1 MPATPKAKSTLVA
14 QLVRLAHRERLSYDE
29 FSYVCQQ
36 ARKHLGLTKPPR
48 VHSLPHLLSAD
59 ELTRFFRAV
68 RDGKNVQHEIMLK
81 LLFLQQCG
89 SENSCGLRSA
99 MWTSPPA
106 RFSWTRARG

>member
-14 QLVRLAHRERLSYDE
+14 QLVRLARRERLSYDE

-36 ARKHLGLTKPPR
+36 ARKRLGLTRPPR
-48 VHSLPHLLSAD
+48 VRPLPHLLTAD

-81 LLFLQQCG
+81 LLFFYSRAGRRTGADCG
-89 SENSCGLRSA
+89 A
-99 MWTSPPA
+99 
-106 RFSWTRARG
+106 